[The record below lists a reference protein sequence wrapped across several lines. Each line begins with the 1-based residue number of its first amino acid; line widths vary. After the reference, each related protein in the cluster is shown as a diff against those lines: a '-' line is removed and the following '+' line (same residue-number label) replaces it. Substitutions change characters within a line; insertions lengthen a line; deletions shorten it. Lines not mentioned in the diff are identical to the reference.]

1 MNEIMILT
9 ILITLLL
16 IYVLGIILWDFEAFI
31 RALSAD
37 GLLLEERKRPKSARK
52 KSPMPPYVARAPSS
66 PPAAAIPTAVPVQ
79 DNEEQL
85 RNRVTQ
91 LEQQLRGEQL
101 RNRAGGALLP
111 KLAQDLLLRGLIRA
125 MHY

>member
-1 MNEIMILT
+1 M
-9 ILITLLL
+9 
-16 IYVLGIILWDFEAFI
+16 
-31 RALSAD
+31 
-37 GLLLEERKRPKSARK
+37 SARK
-52 KSPMPPYVARAPSS
+52 KSPMPPYVARAPSA